1 MGVDSGIFIS
11 LVFYLAYAGVALIP
25 YLVRRTS
32 LKELDPLDPYF
43 VLSILLFIYI
53 VSTLV
58 DFERTG
64 LSDTLESVSSLS
76 VVKFGLACLV
86 GQLGLAVGELV
97 GLRRAVRGGPRW
109 TAGSH
114 DIRLSLLIGP
124 GLALAVILLPFYA
137 DRLNIFDV
145 SSYADTAFESRLD
158 RMLDRAAGVKDVFL
172 REAPASLLLC
182 ACTALLLDRTRLLAF
197 RLAAGAV
204 LALYILTSVLSGSR
218 GVLVATVTLP
228 LMYYHYCVRRFSLVT
243 MTTIGLAGVVLIN
256 ALSIARVSSNP
267 EEMIAAVTEQVATQG
282 YGFLGVTGS
291 GELKTSANLVRLIV
305 GIDTGED
312 RYRWGEVLWSNIA
325 STIPRPLWP
334 ERPPTGSELFAEVFF
349 PGSLQSGQGF
359 GSFIFQ
365 DPYWDF
371 SFVGVFIFSL
381 ALAWSMRKFYIAL
394 VIRDGSPFWILVYA
408 VIYSNLIISVVRGG
422 IFAGIKG
429 AMPPILPLLLI
440 AAIVRFMPE
449 ERSKGRSH
457 LSGTIR

>member
-43 VLSILLFIYI
+43 VLSILLFAYI
-53 VSTLV
+53 ISTLI

-64 LSDTLESVSSLS
+64 LADTLESVSSLS

-97 GLRRAVRGGPRW
+97 GTRRSEPGGSVR
-109 TAGSH
+109 TAESH

-137 DRLNIFDV
+137 DRLNIFNV
-145 SSYADTAFESRLD
+145 ASYADTAFESRVD

-172 REAPASLLLC
+172 REVPASMLLC
-182 ACTALLLDRTRLLAF
+182 ACTALLFDRTRLLAF
-197 RLAAGAV
+197 RLAAGTI
-204 LALYILTSVLSGSR
+204 LALYALTSMLSGSR
-218 GVLVATVTLP
+218 GVLVATTLLP

-243 MTTIGLAGVVLIN
+243 IATMGVAGVVLVN

-267 EEMIAAVTEQVATQG
+267 EEMIAAVTEQIDTQG
-282 YGFLGVTGS
+282 YGFLGVAGS

-325 STIPRPLWP
+325 STVPRALWP
-334 ERPPTGSELFAEVFF
+334 DRPPTGSELFAEVFS
-349 PGSLQSGQGF
+349 PGALQSGQGF

-371 SFVGVFIFSL
+371 SFAGVFIFSL
-381 ALAWSMRKFYIAL
+381 ALAWSMRKFYIAF
-394 VIRDGSPFWILVYA
+394 VIRDGSRFWILVYTI
-408 VIYSNLIISVVRGG
+408 IYSNLIIAVVRSGM
-422 IFAGIKG
+422 FAGIKG
-429 AMPPILPLLLI
+429 SMVPILPLLLI

-449 ERSKGRSH
+449 EHGKGPSH